1 MQADAMNATS
11 LAYIGDAL
19 MSLYVREYL
28 LSQGYQKPNDLQV
41 KSTYYVSAKAQA
53 HYVKILMEQSFFR
66 EAELEI
72 IRRGRNAHTVTK
84 AKNADVMTYR
94 MSTGFEALWGYLY
107 LNQEQARLEELWEAV
122 KKIGEVKR

>member
-66 EAELEI
+66 EQSWKSYAAAAMR
-72 IRRGRNAHTVTK
+72 IRLRKPKTP
-84 AKNADVMTYR
+84 M
-94 MSTGFEALWGYLY
+94 
-107 LNQEQARLEELWEAV
+107 
-122 KKIGEVKR
+122 